1 MFGYKEREIEEFREQ
16 LMECPK
22 LIKQL
27 KEYREGNLTKKS
39 FGELIDEINEIIHD
53 YSDVVEELE
62 ALGAYDDPFNI
73 MIMSFSDILFWV
85 QANEFD
91 DAGYFITKGEAL
103 NYASN
108 NFEPFFTALREHE
121 EENDN

>member
-1 MFGYKEREIEEFREQ
+1 MFGYKQREIETFRDQ
-16 LMECPK
+16 LMECPQ

-27 KEYREGNLTKKS
+27 KECGSGNLAEKG
-39 FGELIDEINEIIHD
+39 FDELIDEINEIIHD

-73 MIMSFSDILFWV
+73 MIMSFSGILFWV

-91 DAGYFITKGEAL
+91 DAGYFSTKDEAL
-103 NYASN
+103 DYASD

-121 EENDN
+121 EENDD

>member
-27 KEYREGNLTKKS
+27 KEYKEGNLTKKS

-91 DAGYFITKGEAL
+91 DAGYFITKDEAL

-108 NFEPFFTALREHE
+108 NFESFFTALKNYE
-121 EENDN
+121 EENED

>member
-1 MFGYKEREIEEFREQ
+1 MFGYKEREIEKFREQ
-16 LMECPK
+16 LMECPQ
-22 LIKQL
+22 LIK
-27 KEYREGNLTKKS
+27 KINEYGEESLTEKK
-39 FGELIDEINEIIHD
+39 FDELIDRINEIVHD
-53 YSDVVEELE
+53 DSDVVEELE

-91 DAGYFITKGEAL
+91 DAGYFLTKDEAL
-103 NYASN
+103 NYASD

-121 EENDN
+121 EENDH

>member
-1 MFGYKEREIEEFREQ
+1 MFGYKEREIEEFRKQ
-16 LMECPK
+16 LIECPQ
-22 LIKQL
+22 LIKEIN
-27 KEYREGNLTKKS
+27 EYGEEVLTEKS
-39 FGELIDEINEIIHD
+39 FDELIDRINEIIHD

-91 DAGYFITKGEAL
+91 DAGYFLTKDEAL
-103 NYASN
+103 NYASD

-121 EENDN
+121 EENDH

>member
-1 MFGYKEREIEEFREQ
+1 MFGYKEREIEKFREQ
-16 LMECPK
+16 LMECPQ
-22 LIKQL
+22 LIK
-27 KEYREGNLTKKS
+27 KINEYGEESLTEKK
-39 FGELIDEINEIIHD
+39 FDELIDRINEIVHD
-53 YSDVVEELE
+53 DSDVVEELE

-91 DAGYFITKGEAL
+91 DAGYFFTKDEAL
-103 NYASN
+103 NYASD

-121 EENDN
+121 EENDH

>member
-27 KEYREGNLTKKS
+27 KEYREGNLTEKS
-39 FGELIDEINEIIHD
+39 FDEFIDEINEIIHN

-91 DAGYFITKGEAL
+91 DAGYFITKDEAL

-108 NFEPFFTALREHE
+108 NFESFFTALKNYE
-121 EENDN
+121 EENED